1 MVGLEFIMR
10 PCNIYYVVTS
20 QSCKNED
27 EENNAVKRNKIGGNY
42 GSVNSNYNI
51 NESEENNARNIIK
64 VRDNLFTI
72 YLIFTKMTRK
82 IMQRIISI
90 SSIT

>member
-1 MVGLEFIMR
+1 M
-10 PCNIYYVVTS
+10 
-20 QSCKNED
+20 
-27 EENNAVKRNKIGGNY
+27 KRNKIGGNY

-82 IMQRIISI
+82 IMQRMISI
-90 SSIT
+90 SFIT